1 VPRVTEESPSPR
13 NDHANRKTWACGATP
28 GISVLDPRRLRALRE
43 VHARG
48 SIAAAAQALGYT
60 ASAVSQS
67 VAAME
72 RYLDLQLL
80 ERTSRGVILTPAGL
94 RLVEH
99 ADVILA
105 HLDAAE
111 REARALRSHA
121 AQISLTL
128 ATFASGAD
136 LVVRAATEL
145 AQSRANTELRIVEA
159 DPGYSLPE
167 LRSGNVDVALT
178 YVNDG
183 LASEPPAW
191 MEEIPLL
198 TEPVLAI
205 LPERHPLAGRDAIR
219 LVELA
224 GERFI
229 AEPAADHRPFTVVA
243 CHGAGFEPQIAGYS
257 SNFALTAALVARGG
271 AVALLPRMALREPT
285 GVAALPLSEP
295 KLVRRVFA
303 VTRVGNARVSSVAA
317 LLGALRR
324 AAALAEGTSHS

>member
-1 VPRVTEESPSPR
+1 M
-13 NDHANRKTWACGATP
+13 
-28 GISVLDPRRLRALRE
+28 LDPRRLRALRE
-43 VHARG
+43 VEARG

-67 VAAME
+67 IAAME

-80 ERTSRGVILTPAGL
+80 ERTSRGVTLTPAGV
-94 RLVEH
+94 RRVEH

-105 HLDAAE
+105 HGAAAA
-111 REARALRSHA
+111 REARALRSKDA
-121 AQISLTL
+121 EISLTL
-128 ATFASGAD
+128 ATFASGVD
-136 LVVRAATEL
+136 LVVRAASEL
-145 AQSRANTELRIVEA
+145 AQSRANTELRVVEA
-159 DPGYSLPE
+159 DPAYSLPE

-183 LASEPPAW
+183 LAAEPPAW
-191 MEEIPLL
+191 MEELQLL

-229 AEPAADHRPFTVVA
+229 AEPAADHRPFTLVA
-243 CHGAGFEPQIAGYS
+243 CHAAGFEPAIAGYS
-257 SNFALTAALVARGG
+257 SDFALTAGLVARRG
-271 AVALLPRMALREPT
+271 AVALIPRMAVRQPQ
-285 GVAALPLSEP
+285 GVVALPLSEP
-295 KLVRRVFA
+295 NLARRVYA
-303 VTRVGNARVSSVAA
+303 ATRVGNARVPGVAA

-324 AAALAEGTSHS
+324 AAAPA

>member
-1 VPRVTEESPSPR
+1 M
-13 NDHANRKTWACGATP
+13 
-28 GISVLDPRRLRALRE
+28 LDPRRLRALRE
-43 VHARG
+43 VEARG
-48 SIAAAAQALGYT
+48 SIAAAAEALGYT

-67 VAAME
+67 IAAME

-80 ERTSRGVILTPAGL
+80 ERTSRGVTLTPAGI

-111 REARALRSHA
+111 REARALRSNDA
-121 AQISLTL
+121 EISLTL
-128 ATFASGAD
+128 ATFASGVD
-136 LVVRAATEL
+136 LVVQAASEL
-145 AQSRANTELRIVEA
+145 ARSRANTELRVVEA

-183 LASEPPAW
+183 LPTEPPAW
-191 MEEIPLL
+191 MEELPLL

-205 LPERHPLAGRDAIR
+205 LPEQHRLAGRPAIR

-229 AEPAADHRPFTVVA
+229 AEPAADHRPFTLVA
-243 CHGAGFEPQIAGYS
+243 CHTAGFDPQIAGYS
-257 SNFALTAALVARGG
+257 SDFGLTAALVARGG
-271 AVALLPRMALREPT
+271 AVALIPRMAVREPN
-285 GVAALPLSEP
+285 GVVALPLSEP
-295 KLVRRVFA
+295 RLARRVFA
-303 VTRVGNARVSSVAA
+303 ATRVGNARVPSVAA

-324 AAALAEGTSHS
+324 AAGRA

>member
-1 VPRVTEESPSPR
+1 M
-13 NDHANRKTWACGATP
+13 
-28 GISVLDPRRLRALRE
+28 LDPRRLRALQE
-43 VHARG
+43 VDARG

-67 VAAME
+67 IAAME

-80 ERTSRGVILTPAGL
+80 ERTSRGVTLTPAGV

-111 REARALRSHA
+111 REARALRSND
-121 AQISLTL
+121 AQTSLTM
-128 ATFASGAD
+128 ATFASGVD
-136 LVVRAATEL
+136 LVVRAASSL
-145 AQSRANTELRIVEA
+145 AQARPNTELRVVEA

-183 LASEPPAW
+183 LPTEPPAW
-191 MEEIPLL
+191 MEEMPLL

-205 LPERHPLAGRDAIR
+205 LPERHPLAARDAIR

-224 GERFI
+224 AERFI
-229 AEPAADHRPFTVVA
+229 AEPAADHRPFTLVA
-243 CHGAGFEPQIAGYS
+243 CHAAGFEPRIAGYS
-257 SNFALTAALVARGG
+257 SDFGLTTALVARGG
-271 AVALLPRMALREPT
+271 AVALIPRMALREAA
-285 GVAALPLSEP
+285 GVAAVPLSEP
-295 KLVRRVFA
+295 KLARRVFA
-303 VTRVGNARVSSVAA
+303 ATRVGNARVPGVAA

-324 AAALAEGTSHS
+324 AASPARD

>member
-1 VPRVTEESPSPR
+1 M
-13 NDHANRKTWACGATP
+13 
-28 GISVLDPRRLRALRE
+28 LDPRRLRALQE
-43 VHARG
+43 VDARG

-67 VAAME
+67 IAAME

-80 ERTSRGVILTPAGL
+80 ERTSRGVTLTPAGV

-111 REARALRSHA
+111 REARALRSND
-121 AQISLTL
+121 AQISLTM
-128 ATFASGAD
+128 ATFASGVD
-136 LVVRAATEL
+136 LVVRAASAL
-145 AQSRANTELRIVEA
+145 AEARPNTELRVVEA

-183 LASEPPAW
+183 LPTEPPAW
-191 MEEIPLL
+191 MEEVPLL

-205 LPERHPLAGRDAIR
+205 LPERHPLAGRDAIG

-229 AEPAADHRPFTVVA
+229 AEPAADHRPFTLVA
-243 CHGAGFEPQIAGYS
+243 CHAAGFEPRIAGYS
-257 SNFALTAALVARGG
+257 SDFGLTTALVARGG
-271 AVALLPRMALREPT
+271 AVALIPRMALREPA
-285 GVAALPLSEP
+285 GVVAVPLSEP
-295 KLVRRVFA
+295 KLARRVIA
-303 VTRVGNARVSSVAA
+303 ATRVGNARVPGVAA

-324 AAALAEGTSHS
+324 AAGPARD

>member
-1 VPRVTEESPSPR
+1 M
-13 NDHANRKTWACGATP
+13 
-28 GISVLDPRRLRALRE
+28 LDPRRLRALRE
-43 VHARG
+43 VDARG

-67 VAAME
+67 IAAME

-80 ERTSRGVILTPAGL
+80 ERTSRGVTLTPAGM

-111 REARALRSHA
+111 REARALRSEDTGVA
-121 AQISLTL
+121 LTL

-136 LVVRAATEL
+136 IVVRAAREL
-145 AQSRANTELRIVEA
+145 AGSRPTTELRIVEA

-183 LASEPPAW
+183 LPSEPPVW
-191 MEEIPLL
+191 MEQIPLL
-198 TEPVLAI
+198 SEPMLAI
-205 LPERHPLAGRDAIR
+205 LPARHPLAQRAAIR
-219 LVELA
+219 LVDLA
-224 GERFI
+224 AERFI
-229 AEPAADHRPFTVVA
+229 AEPAADHRPFTLVA
-243 CHGAGFEPQIAGYS
+243 CHAAGFDPDVAGYS
-257 SNFALTAALVARGG
+257 SNFGLTIALVARGD
-271 AVALLPRMALREPT
+271 AVALIPRMALREAD
-285 GVAALPLSEP
+285 GIVALPLSEP
-295 KLVRRVFA
+295 ELTRRVFA
-303 VTRVGNARVSSVAA
+303 ATRVGNARVPGVAA

-324 AAALAEGTSHS
+324 AARAA

>member
-1 VPRVTEESPSPR
+1 M
-13 NDHANRKTWACGATP
+13 
-28 GISVLDPRRLRALRE
+28 LDPRRLRALRE
-43 VHARG
+43 VDARG

-67 VAAME
+67 IAAME

-80 ERTSRGVILTPAGL
+80 ERTSRGVTLTPAGM

-111 REARALRSHA
+111 REARALRSNDA
-121 AQISLTL
+121 EISLTL
-128 ATFASGAD
+128 ATFASGVD
-136 LVVRAATEL
+136 LVVRAASEL
-145 AQSRANTELRIVEA
+145 AQTRANTELRVVEA

-183 LASEPPAW
+183 LPTEPPTW
-191 MEEIPLL
+191 MEEMPLL

-205 LPERHPLAGRDAIR
+205 LPERHPLAGRESIR

-229 AEPAADHRPFTVVA
+229 AEPAADHRPFTLIA
-243 CHGAGFEPQIAGYS
+243 CHAAGFDPEIAGYS
-257 SNFALTAALVARGG
+257 SDFGLTAALVARGD
-271 AVALLPRMALREPT
+271 AVALIPRMAVREPT
-285 GVAALPLSEP
+285 GVVALPLSEP
-295 KLVRRVFA
+295 ALTRRVFA
-303 VTRVGNARVSSVAA
+303 ATRVGNARVPGVAA

-324 AAALAEGTSHS
+324 AAGPA

>member
-1 VPRVTEESPSPR
+1 M
-13 NDHANRKTWACGATP
+13 
-28 GISVLDPRRLRALRE
+28 LDPRRLRALRE
-43 VHARG
+43 VDARG

-67 VAAME
+67 IAAME

-80 ERTSRGVILTPAGL
+80 ERTSRGVTLTPAGM

-111 REARALRSHA
+111 REARALRSHDA
-121 AQISLTL
+121 ETSLTL

-136 LVVRAATEL
+136 LVVRAASEL
-145 AQSRANTELRIVEA
+145 AQARPNTELRIVEA

-178 YVNDG
+178 YTNDG
-183 LASEPPAW
+183 LPTEPPSW
-191 MEEIPLL
+191 MEELLLL

-205 LPERHPLAGRDAIR
+205 LPDRHALASRDAIR
-219 LVELA
+219 LVDLA
-224 GERFI
+224 AERFI
-229 AEPAADHRPFTVVA
+229 AEPAADHRPFTLVA
-243 CHGAGFEPQIAGYS
+243 CHAAGFEPDVAGYS
-257 SNFALTAALVARGG
+257 SDFALTTALVARGG
-271 AVALLPRMALREPT
+271 AVALIPQMALQET
-285 GVAALPLSEP
+285 SGVVGLPLSEP
-295 KLVRRVFA
+295 TLARRVFA
-303 VTRVGNARVSSVAA
+303 ATRVGNARVPGVAA

-324 AAALAEGTSHS
+324 AASPA

>member
-1 VPRVTEESPSPR
+1 M
-13 NDHANRKTWACGATP
+13 
-28 GISVLDPRRLRALRE
+28 LDPRRLRALQE
-43 VHARG
+43 VAARG

-67 VAAME
+67 IAAME

-80 ERTSRGVILTPAGL
+80 ERTSRGVTLTPAGV

-111 REARALRSHA
+111 REARALRSND
-121 AQISLTL
+121 AQISLTM
-128 ATFASGAD
+128 ATFASGVD
-136 LVVRAATEL
+136 LVVRAARAL
-145 AQSRANTELRIVEA
+145 AQERPNTELRVVEA

-183 LASEPPAW
+183 LPTEPPAW
-191 MEEIPLL
+191 MEELPLL

-205 LPERHPLAGRDAIR
+205 LPEHHPLAARDAIR
-219 LVELA
+219 LVDLA

-229 AEPAADHRPFTVVA
+229 AEPAADHRPFTLVA
-243 CHGAGFEPQIAGYS
+243 CHAAGFDPRIAGYS
-257 SNFALTAALVARGG
+257 SDFGLTTALVARSG
-271 AVALLPRMALREPT
+271 AVALIPRMALHEVA
-285 GVAALPLSEP
+285 GVVAVPLSEP
-295 KLVRRVFA
+295 KLARRVFA
-303 VTRVGNARVSSVAA
+303 ATRVGNARVPGVAA

-324 AAALAEGTSHS
+324 AAGPAR

>member
-1 VPRVTEESPSPR
+1 VTTP
-13 NDHANRKTWACGATP
+13 ANRETWGRATS
-28 GISVLDPRRLRALRE
+28 GGGMLDPRRLRALRE
-43 VHARG
+43 VDARG

-67 VAAME
+67 IAAME

-80 ERTSRGVILTPAGL
+80 ERTSRGVTLTPAGE

-111 REARALRSHA
+111 REARALRSHGA
-121 AQISLTL
+121 EISLTL
-128 ATFASGAD
+128 ATFASGVD
-136 LVVRAATEL
+136 LVVRAASEL
-145 AQSRANTELRIVEA
+145 ARSRANTELRVVEA

-183 LASEPPAW
+183 LPTEPPPW
-191 MEEIPLL
+191 MEELPLL

-205 LPERHPLAGRDAIR
+205 LPEDHPLARRDAIR
-219 LVELA
+219 LAELA

-229 AEPAADHRPFTVVA
+229 AEPAADHPPFTLVA
-243 CHGAGFEPQIAGYS
+243 CHAAGFEPEIASYS
-257 SNFALTAALVARGG
+257 SDFGLTAALVERGD
-271 AVALLPRMALREPT
+271 AVALVPRMALRESHRI
-285 GVAALPLSEP
+285 VALPLSEP
-295 KLVRRVFA
+295 KLERRVFA
-303 VTRVGNARVSSVAA
+303 ATRVGNARVPGVAA

-324 AAALAEGTSHS
+324 AAGPA

>member
-1 VPRVTEESPSPR
+1 M
-13 NDHANRKTWACGATP
+13 
-28 GISVLDPRRLRALRE
+28 LDPRRLRALRE
-43 VHARG
+43 VDARG

-67 VAAME
+67 IAAME

-80 ERTSRGVILTPAGL
+80 ERTSRGVTLTPAGA

-111 REARALRSHA
+111 REARALRSQDA
-121 AQISLTL
+121 EISLTL
-128 ATFASGAD
+128 ATFASGVD
-136 LVVRAATEL
+136 IVVRAAGEL
-145 AQSRANTELRIVEA
+145 AQTRPNTELRIVEA

-183 LASEPPAW
+183 LASAPPAW
-191 MEEIPLL
+191 MEEMPLL
-198 TEPVLAI
+198 TEPM
-205 LPERHPLAGRDAIR
+205 LPADHSLKRRDAIR
-219 LVELA
+219 LTDLA

-229 AEPAADHRPFTVVA
+229 AEPAADHRPLTLLA
-243 CHGAGFEPQIAGYS
+243 CRAAGFEPDIAGYS
-257 SNFALTAALVARGG
+257 SDFALTTALVARGD
-271 AVALLPRMALREPT
+271 AVALIPRMAFRDT
-285 GVAALPLSEP
+285 DRVVGLPLSEP
-295 KLVRRVFA
+295 KLKRRVFA
-303 VTRVGNARVSSVAA
+303 ATRVGSARLPAVAA

-324 AAALAEGTSHS
+324 AAAPA

>member
-1 VPRVTEESPSPR
+1 M
-13 NDHANRKTWACGATP
+13 
-28 GISVLDPRRLRALRE
+28 LDPRRLRALRE
-43 VHARG
+43 VEARG

-67 VAAME
+67 IAAME

-80 ERTSRGVILTPAGL
+80 ERTSRGVTLTPAGI

-111 REARALRSHA
+111 REARALRSRDVP
-121 AQISLTL
+121 ISLTL
-128 ATFASGAD
+128 ATFASGVD
-136 LVVRAATEL
+136 LVVRAAGEL
-145 AQSRANTELRIVEA
+145 ARTRPNSELRIVEA

-183 LASEPPAW
+183 LPTVPPNW
-191 MEEIPLL
+191 MEETPLL

-205 LPERHPLAGRDAIR
+205 VPERHPLARSEAIR
-219 LVELA
+219 LADLA
-224 GERFI
+224 GDRFI
-229 AEPAADHRPFTVVA
+229 AEPAADHRPFTLLA
-243 CHGAGFEPQIAGYS
+243 CHAAGFEPEVAGYS
-257 SNFALTAALVARGG
+257 SNFGLTTALVARGD
-271 AVALLPRMALREPT
+271 AVALIPRMALREPD
-285 GVAALPLSEP
+285 GVVALTLSEP
-295 KLVRRVFA
+295 ALARRVYA
-303 VTRVGNARVSSVAA
+303 ATRVGNARVPGVAA

-324 AAALAEGTSHS
+324 AAGAASA

>member
-1 VPRVTEESPSPR
+1 M
-13 NDHANRKTWACGATP
+13 
-28 GISVLDPRRLRALRE
+28 LDPRRLRALRE
-43 VHARG
+43 VEARG

-67 VAAME
+67 ISAME

-80 ERTSRGVILTPAGL
+80 ERTSRGVTLTPAGM

-111 REARALRSHA
+111 REARALRSRDA
-121 AQISLTL
+121 AVSLTL
-128 ATFASGAD
+128 ATFASGVD
-136 LVVRAATEL
+136 LVVRAAGEL
-145 AQSRANTELRIVEA
+145 ARARPNTELRIVEA

-183 LASEPPAW
+183 LPTVPPKW
-191 MEEIPLL
+191 MEETPLL

-205 LPERHPLAGRDAIR
+205 VPQRHPLARSEAIR
-219 LVELA
+219 LADLA
-224 GERFI
+224 RERFI
-229 AEPAADHRPFTVVA
+229 AEPAADHRPFTLLA
-243 CHGAGFEPQIAGYS
+243 CHAAGFEPEVAGYS
-257 SNFALTAALVARGG
+257 SDFGLTTALVARGD
-271 AVALLPRMALREPT
+271 AVALIPRMALREPD
-285 GVAALPLSEP
+285 GVVALTLSEP
-295 KLVRRVFA
+295 VLTRRVYA
-303 VTRVGNARVSSVAA
+303 ATRVGNARVPGVAA

-324 AAALAEGTSHS
+324 AAGASPA

>member
-1 VPRVTEESPSPR
+1 M
-13 NDHANRKTWACGATP
+13 
-28 GISVLDPRRLRALRE
+28 LDPRRLRALRA
-43 VHARG
+43 VDACG

-67 VAAME
+67 IAAME

-80 ERTSRGVILTPAGL
+80 ERTSRGVTLTPAGT

-111 REARALRSHA
+111 REARALRSHDA
-121 AQISLTL
+121 EISLTL
-128 ATFASGAD
+128 ATFASGVD
-136 LVVRAATEL
+136 LVVRAASEL
-145 AQSRANTELRIVEA
+145 ARSRPNTELRIIDA

-183 LASEPPAW
+183 LPTEAPSW
-191 MEEIPLL
+191 MEETPLL
-198 TEPVLAI
+198 TEPVVAI

-219 LVELA
+219 LIDLA
-224 GERFI
+224 DERFI
-229 AEPAADHRPFTVVA
+229 AEPAADHRPFTLVA
-243 CHGAGFEPQIAGYS
+243 CHAAGFEPEVAGYS
-257 SNFALTAALVARGG
+257 SDFGLTTALVARRG
-271 AVALLPRMALREPT
+271 AVALIPRMALREPD
-285 GVAALPLSEP
+285 GVVALPLSEP
-295 KLVRRVFA
+295 ALARRVFA
-303 VTRVGNARVSSVAA
+303 ATRVGNARVPGVAA

-324 AAALAEGTSHS
+324 AASPP

>member
-1 VPRVTEESPSPR
+1 M
-13 NDHANRKTWACGATP
+13 
-28 GISVLDPRRLRALRE
+28 LDPRRLRALRE
-43 VHARG
+43 VEARG

-67 VAAME
+67 IAAME

-80 ERTSRGVILTPAGL
+80 ERTSRGVTLTPAGM

-111 REARALRSHA
+111 REARALRSHGA
-121 AQISLTL
+121 EMTLTL
-128 ATFASGAD
+128 ATFASGVD
-136 LVVRAATEL
+136 LVVRAAGEL
-145 AQSRANTELRIVEA
+145 AQTRPNTELRIVEA
-159 DPGYSLPE
+159 DPGYSVPE

-183 LASEPPAW
+183 LPAEPPPW
-191 MEEIPLL
+191 MEELPLL

-205 LPERHPLAGRDAIR
+205 LPERHRLAGSGGIR
-219 LVELA
+219 LVDLA

-229 AEPAADHRPFTVVA
+229 AEPAADNRPFTLVA
-243 CHGAGFEPQIAGYS
+243 CHAAGFEPEVAGYS
-257 SNFALTAALVARGG
+257 SDFGLTTALVARGG
-271 AVALLPRMALREPT
+271 AVALIPRMALRERE
-285 GVAALPLSEP
+285 GVVALALAEP
-295 KLVRRVFA
+295 ALRRRVFA
-303 VTRVGNARVSSVAA
+303 ATRAGNARVPGVAA

-324 AAALAEGTSHS
+324 AAA

>member
-1 VPRVTEESPSPR
+1 M
-13 NDHANRKTWACGATP
+13 
-28 GISVLDPRRLRALRE
+28 LDPRRLRALQE
-43 VHARG
+43 VDARG

-67 VAAME
+67 IAAME

-80 ERTSRGVILTPAGL
+80 ERTSRGVTLTPAGV

-111 REARALRSHA
+111 REARALRSND
-121 AQISLTL
+121 AQTSLTM
-128 ATFASGAD
+128 ATFASGVD
-136 LVVRAATEL
+136 LVVRAASSL
-145 AQSRANTELRIVEA
+145 AQARPNTELRVVEA

-183 LASEPPAW
+183 LPTEPPAW
-191 MEEIPLL
+191 MEEMPLL

-205 LPERHPLAGRDAIR
+205 LPERHPLAARDAIR

-224 GERFI
+224 AERFI
-229 AEPAADHRPFTVVA
+229 AEPAADHRPFTLVA
-243 CHGAGFEPQIAGYS
+243 CHAAGFEPRIAGYS
-257 SNFALTAALVARGG
+257 SDFGLTTALVARGG
-271 AVALLPRMALREPT
+271 AVALIPRMALREAA
-285 GVAALPLSEP
+285 GVAAVPLSEP
-295 KLVRRVFA
+295 KLARRVFA
-303 VTRVGNARVSSVAA
+303 ATRVGNARVPGVAA

-324 AAALAEGTSHS
+324 AASPAD

>member
-1 VPRVTEESPSPR
+1 M
-13 NDHANRKTWACGATP
+13 
-28 GISVLDPRRLRALRE
+28 LDPRRLRALRE

-67 VAAME
+67 IAAME

-80 ERTSRGVILTPAGL
+80 ERTSRGVSLTPAGM

-111 REARALRSHA
+111 REAQALRSQDA
-121 AQISLTL
+121 AISLTL
-128 ATFASGAD
+128 ATFASGAE
-136 LVVRAATEL
+136 LVAQAASEL
-145 AQSRANTELRIVEA
+145 AQSRPNTELRIVEA

-178 YVNDG
+178 YVNEG
-183 LASEPPAW
+183 LPATAPAW
-191 MEEIPLL
+191 MDELLLL

-205 LPERHPLAGRDAIR
+205 VPERHPLADRDAIE

-224 GERFI
+224 AERFI
-229 AEPAADHRPFTVVA
+229 AEPAADHRPFTLVA
-243 CHGAGFEPQIAGYS
+243 CHGAGFDPEVAGYS
-257 SNFALTAALVARGG
+257 SDFALTTALVARGG
-271 AVALLPRMALREPT
+271 AVALIPRMALRDAG
-285 GVAALPLSEP
+285 GVVAVPLAKP
-295 KLVRRVFA
+295 QLTRRVFA
-303 VTRVGNARVSSVAA
+303 ATRVGNARVPGVAA

-324 AAALAEGTSHS
+324 AAAPA

>member
-1 VPRVTEESPSPR
+1 M
-13 NDHANRKTWACGATP
+13 
-28 GISVLDPRRLRALRE
+28 LDPRRLRALRE
-43 VHARG
+43 VEARG
-48 SIAAAAQALGYT
+48 SIAAAAEGLGYT

-67 VAAME
+67 IAAME

-80 ERTSRGVILTPAGL
+80 ERTSRGVTLTPAGM

-111 REARALRSHA
+111 REARALRSNDA
-121 AQISLTL
+121 EISLTL
-128 ATFASGAD
+128 ATFASGVD
-136 LVVRAATEL
+136 LVVRAASEL
-145 AQSRANTELRIVEA
+145 ARSRGNTELRVVEA

-183 LASEPPAW
+183 LPTEPPAW
-191 MEEIPLL
+191 MEELPLL

-205 LPERHPLAGRDAIR
+205 LPQQHRLAGRAAVR

-229 AEPAADHRPFTVVA
+229 AEPAADHRPFTLVA
-243 CHGAGFEPQIAGYS
+243 CHAAGFEPEIAGYS
-257 SNFALTAALVARGG
+257 SDFGLTAALVARGD
-271 AVALLPRMALREPT
+271 AVALIPRMAVRDPN
-285 GVAALPLSEP
+285 GVTALPLAEP
-295 KLVRRVFA
+295 KLARRVFA
-303 VTRVGNARVSSVAA
+303 ATRVGNARVPSVAA

-324 AAALAEGTSHS
+324 AAGQA